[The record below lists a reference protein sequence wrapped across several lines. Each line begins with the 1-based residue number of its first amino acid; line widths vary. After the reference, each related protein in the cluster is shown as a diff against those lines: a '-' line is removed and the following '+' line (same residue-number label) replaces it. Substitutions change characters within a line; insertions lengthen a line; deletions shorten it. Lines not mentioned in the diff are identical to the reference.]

1 MGGGTGSR
9 ASEPSVEQIV
19 PVTQTF
25 TQFYCRGPKPTAGS
39 SDVFTVFID
48 GAATATTCT
57 IPTNQ
62 TVFTNQPITLTVTA
76 GHTIAVRLVQGNN
89 GGQVSFGLAP

>member
-1 MGGGTGSR
+1 MGGGTGSK
-9 ASEPSVEQIV
+9 ASEPNVEQIV

-25 TQFYCRGPKPTAGS
+25 THFYCRGPKPTAAS
-39 SDVFTVFID
+39 TDVFTVVID
-48 GAATATTCT
+48 GSATTTTCT

-62 TVFTNQPITLTVTA
+62 TVFTNQLINLTVTA